1 MRYHQSVSPDLAT
14 FLDGLRQL
22 IEAWER
28 VARRTDAPAEYKPY
42 AEGYY
47 DGMTK
52 AAEVGASELRALIK
66 HHVPR

>member
-1 MRYHQSVSPDLAT
+1 MPYHRNVSPDLAT

-28 VARRTDAPAEYKPY
+28 IARRTDPPAEYRPY

-47 DGMTK
+47 DGVTK
-52 AAEVGASELRALIK
+52 AAETGASELRALIK
-66 HHVPR
+66 HHVTR